1 MSLDHPHKKTDARQ
15 NSWKRF
21 VHFTMGC
28 WCASEMVE
36 THQFLSLSP
45 LEGRKN
51 AYWHHDCS
59 IMFFLMLLSITDV
72 NYCLCPHHF
81 GSIALTI
88 LFFVLV
94 LATVL
99 IGKSLFFRLRKYNT
113 SLPLCTTDR
122 WNGVRWHLRINLAL
136 SLSSCVELE
145 SPISIRASRQD
156 TTCR

>member
-1 MSLDHPHKKTDARQ
+1 MSLDHPHKKRMPGKIRENDSFISQWDAGARRKW
-15 NSWKRF
+15 WK
-21 VHFTMGC
+21 
-28 WCASEMVE
+28 
-36 THQFLSLSP
+36 HQFLSLSP

-122 WNGVRWHLRINLAL
+122 WNGVRWHSPINLAL
-136 SLSSCVELE
+136 SLSLCVELE